1 MKKYVDCD
9 GVILDSEVWLF
20 DEEYKAL
27 NIKTEDEKIR
37 YIQKK
42 NWYEI
47 LRKSEIINNAV
58 EILKEL
64 RDVAIL
70 TKVHSMRNEG
80 VAKIKIFRD
89 LGLENEIILVPYTL
103 KKTDVVPANGSIL
116 VDDTLHNL
124 DDWSLCS
131 GIPLYFNK
139 DNSDIDGWGNVNKHY
154 TKIKSLEYLK
164 NFK

>member
-1 MKKYVDCD
+1 MKIYVDCD
-9 GVILDSEVWLF
+9 GVILDSEIWLF
-20 DEEYKAL
+20 DEEYRGL
-27 NIKTEDEKIR
+27 NIKTEEEKII

-42 NWYEI
+42 NWDQI
-47 LRKSEIINNAV
+47 LRKSEVISNAI

-64 RDVAIL
+64 KDIAIL

-89 LGLENEIILVPYTL
+89 LGLKNEIILVPYTL
-103 KKTDVVPANGSIL
+103 KKTDVVCATGNIL

-124 DDWSLCS
+124 DDWKLSG

-139 DNSDIDGWGNVNKHY
+139 NSSDVDGWGNINKNY

-164 NFK
+164 NFN